1 MITTNVPIP
10 TISDTG
16 IAAPATADFFAGVMA
31 DFAAAFNSPSMS
43 TDPETPQGQLGTSFA
58 EVLQAFVDFNLAIV
72 SRVDP
77 ATSSGRM
84 QDGIGRFFNLERIA
98 ASPTTVLVTCG
109 GAANVVIPVGA
120 LAKTQGGDIYSC
132 VSGGTIP
139 AAGSIDLE
147 FQNTVEGDVP
157 CPAGY
162 LNEIYQSIP
171 GWDTVLNASDG
182 TPGTNLET
190 AQAFELRRQA
200 ELTKN
205 ARGFNAAVRA
215 QLLDV
220 PGVVDAYV
228 TDNSESGPLTIRGV
242 TLPAGSLYACVYG
255 GADLPVATAIWQKK
269 GQGTPMYAV
278 TPTTVVV
285 EDTGSGYAI
294 PYPTYTIVFDRPV
307 VLPVVVS
314 VQLSS
319 LAALPDDYVTQVQ
332 NVVLAVFAGD
342 DSTGLGAPTLGSRL
356 LASRFQAPIAALGPW
371 ALVVAIGLG
380 SPNNPDA
387 AQFTG
392 AIDNGSG
399 GEGNVLTVTAVASG
413 TLATGQYVE
422 GAAPGTI
429 ITGQSSGAPGGVGVY
444 SVGVV
449 QLLASSP
456 LAGYAANQNYV
467 DLNLNQRAG
476 GSAADVLVEAV

>member
-1 MITTNVPIP
+1 MSDTNVPIP

-16 IAAPATADFFAGVMA
+16 IDAPATADLFAGVMA

-58 EVLQAFVDFNLAIV
+58 EVLQAFIDFNLAIV

-84 QDGIGRFFNLERIA
+84 QDAIGRFFNLQRIA

-109 GAANVVIPVGA
+109 GAAGVVIPVGA
-120 LAKTQGGDIYSC
+120 LAKTQGGDIYAC

-139 AAGSIDLE
+139 ATGSIDLE
-147 FQNTVEGDVP
+147 FQNTAEGDVA

-162 LNEIYQSIP
+162 LNEIYQAIP

-182 TPGTNLET
+182 TPGTNLEGP
-190 AQAFELRRQA
+190 QAFEVRRQA

-205 ARGFNAAVRA
+205 ARGFNAAIRA
-215 QLLDV
+215 ELLDV
-220 PGVVDAYV
+220 SGVVDAYV
-228 TDNSESGPLTIRGV
+228 YDNPETGPLTVRGV
-242 TLPAGSLYACVYG
+242 TIPAGAMYACVYG
-255 GADLPVATAIWQKK
+255 GADLDVATAIWTKK

-285 EDTGSGYAI
+285 EDSGSGYSI
-294 PYPTYTIVFDRPV
+294 PYPAYNITFDRPL
-307 VLPVVVS
+307 VLPVAVS

-319 LAALPDDYVTQVQ
+319 LATLPDDYVTQVQ
-332 NVVLAVFAGD
+332 NVVLAVFAGT
-342 DSTGLGAPTLGSRL
+342 DSTGLGAPTMGSRL
-356 LASRFQAPIAALGPW
+356 LASRFQAPIAALGSW
-371 ALVVAIGLG
+371 ALVVAIQVG

-387 AQFTG
+387 SRFT
-392 AIDNGSG
+392 ATIDNGAG
-399 GEGNVLTVTAVASG
+399 AAGNVLTVTAVASG
-413 TLATGQYVE
+413 TLETGQYVE
-422 GAAPGTI
+422 GAAPGTV
-429 ITGQSSGAPGGVGVY
+429 ITGQSSGPPGGAGTY
-444 SVGVV
+444 SVSIP
-449 QLLASSP
+449 QLLAISP
-456 LAGYAANQNYV
+456 LVGFAADQNYV

-476 GSAADVLVEAV
+476 GNVADVDVAAV